1 MNGTQLLGLS
11 HVEVVSFLKELPTDV
26 CMVCARAKFPSEE
39 ANQSQLPFD
48 SGAILSTQDSSNVS
62 RTTGQSNYILPNAAT
77 TYGAL
82 SSSNPSIDR
91 LVKAKSDGSLDVTSA
106 PLQID
111 LNKMKSRSLEP
122 LTGLAMWSSEPQ
134 IIELMKTDRGLGFS
148 VLDYQVGAFLV
159 LFLHLYQIEHATQCC
174 DSFPFIVV

>member
-26 CMVCARAKFPSEE
+26 CMVCARTKFPSEG

-48 SGAILSTQDSSNVS
+48 SGAISTSLSSNVS
-62 RTTGQSNYILPNAAT
+62 RTGQSNYILANT
-77 TYGAL
+77 FGTL

-106 PLQID
+106 PSPID
-111 LNKMKSRSLEP
+111 LTKMKSRSLEP

-134 IIELMKTDRGLGFS
+134 IIELIKTDRGLGFS
-148 VLDYQVGAFLV
+148 VLDYQVCSLT
-159 LFLHLYQIEHATQCC
+159 LSHSQIEPNTP
-174 DSFPFIVV
+174 FPVFSDCQTGSYES